1 MIDKLLNVHFLI
13 EQLFHNNRIVIDLPI
28 HHTLLQLVFKEFN
41 EFLWR
46 HNQPDFTMES
56 NAALLLIVINIVFIP
71 NYFCS
76 LQPVYLFFEGDD
88 REDVLISICLHI
100 NLFDVIY

>member
-1 MIDKLLNVHFLI
+1 
-13 EQLFHNNRIVIDLPI
+13 
-28 HHTLLQLVFKEFN
+28 
-41 EFLWR
+41 
-46 HNQPDFTMES
+46 MES

-88 REDVLISICLHI
+88 REDVLISICLDI